1 VRELKLLTG
10 RQVVLVTPVTAL
22 DGVVESA
29 TRDSVTLVKVTAVD
43 GPNPVPVDG
52 RVLVPASQIS
62 YVQVLP

>member
-1 VRELKLLTG
+1 MRELKLLTG